1 MPKETNEDTS
11 EDTSNDDFEP
21 CDDCN
26 GECTDEC
33 AIEDLE
39 TIAGVG
45 TEKAT
50 KLNEAGVPSV
60 KELIDH
66 DAEELADATDIDEW
80 RLEDYIEEAKERYPD
95 KAAEAEEAEAA
106 DETAEEDANAQPED
120 PVSAGVRAVAEG
132 TGGSGDFEER
142 WATLTATQKKVAQ
155 EYVFKASKADAARAV
170 GLAPSTVY
178 SWPEK
183 VWELSERLVDRRAE
197 GLTKGMSALSANA
210 LQVLRRALDPDENV
224 SRVEKEAAEYI
235 IDQIEGKPTR
245 KQQVEHSGGIDLDE
259 SDADAIDDALSHLD

>member
-1 MPKETNEDTS
+1 MPDDTNEDT
-11 EDTSNDDFEP
+11 DDFEP

-26 GECTDEC
+26 GECNDEC